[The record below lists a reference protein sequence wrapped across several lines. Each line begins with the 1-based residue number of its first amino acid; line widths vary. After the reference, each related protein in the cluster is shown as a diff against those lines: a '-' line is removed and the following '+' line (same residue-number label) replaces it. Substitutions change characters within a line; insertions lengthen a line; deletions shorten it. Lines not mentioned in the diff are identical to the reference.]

1 MFVGA
6 HLPAAFSLAAAEEE
20 EEEGATDDDDWLERR
35 GREGKGTGA
44 LRERVGGYGI
54 RHKKAI

>member
-6 HLPAAFSLAAAEEE
+6 HLHAAFSLAAAEGKVV
-20 EEEGATDDDDWLERR
+20 GATDDDDWLERR
-35 GREGKGTGA
+35 GREGKGRGA